1 MFINCLLTCLFTS
14 GLEELLRLNRV
25 SPQHFRWRIG
35 GGFEFVRVRVTAA
48 AGHVLNLLLIL
59 RVLAARAFRGLRIL
73 LLALGLVLNQP
84 LFDRLLAPS
93 LRLKA
98 SGFIDCS
105 VS

>member
-1 MFINCLLTCLFTS
+1 MSSFQRTS

-48 AGHVLNLLLIL
+48 AGHVLNLLLVL

-73 LLALGLVLNQP
+73 LLALGLVLNH
-84 LFDRLLAPS
+84 ATS
-93 LRLKA
+93 L
-98 SGFIDCS
+98 
-105 VS
+105 